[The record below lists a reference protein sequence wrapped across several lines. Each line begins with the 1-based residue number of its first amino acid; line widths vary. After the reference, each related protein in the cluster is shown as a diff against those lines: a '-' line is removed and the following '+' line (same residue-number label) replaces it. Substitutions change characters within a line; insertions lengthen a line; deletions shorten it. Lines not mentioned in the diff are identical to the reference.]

1 MLQFATMISYA
12 QQIRTASQ
20 IVIVMIRSM
29 IATVILGITRVDR
42 NVYVLRPQPQSIHQ
56 FRHQCQTPLLF
67 LHQRV
72 RTTTFVPII
81 RIVHPT
87 VRVTMDLTIVLVS
100 GDITNHPM
108 NNNVL
113 KIGGFGRKLS

>member
-56 FRHQCQTPLLF
+56 FRHQCQIPLLF

-108 NNNVL
+108 KHNVSNN
-113 KIGGFGRKLS
+113 GGFGRKLS